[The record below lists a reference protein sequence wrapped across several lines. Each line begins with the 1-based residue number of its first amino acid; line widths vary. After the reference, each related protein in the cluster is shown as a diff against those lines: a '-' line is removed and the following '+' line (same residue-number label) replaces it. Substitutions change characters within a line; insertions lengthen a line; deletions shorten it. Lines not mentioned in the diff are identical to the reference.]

1 MEAIKENGYIKIN
14 GNVLPQP
21 KRGVEAIVTTIVN
34 SGRNAN
40 GVLVGQKIGSRDL
53 YKLNNLEWQWLSAD
67 EWSKI
72 LSYFE
77 NFLVDV
83 SFQDPIKNKEIT
95 IEMYCGDRSAE
106 PYYLSEDYKPTY
118 YRHCRLNLIDAGK
131 PIKK

>member
-1 MEAIKENGYIKIN
+1 MDKFQYLKIEDYET
-14 GNVLPQP
+14 PTP
-21 KRGVEAIVTTIVN
+21 KRGIEPIITTVVN
-34 SGRNAN
+34 EGRNAN
-40 GVLVGQKIGSRDL
+40 GVLVGQRIGRDL
-53 YKLNNLEWQWLSAD
+53 YKLNNLEWPLLEAK

-106 PYYLSEDYKPTY
+106 PYY
-118 YRHCRLNLIDAGK
+118 
-131 PIKK
+131 